1 MSLFETLKNK
11 YPIQQIAM
19 YGDCIIIPI
28 VEFGDDWEKRLKEE
42 GYMSHIVQINY
53 VGRWAVQLKKAEV
66 YKKEPFPEPP
76 KPKTEP
82 TPPIP
87 EPNQTAP
94 GHKRWTKD
102 EDKLLIALWEHVPHY
117 SIPKITE
124 LIQET
129 FPEKTEAAFIGRAN
143 TLKEKGLIK
152 PRFKTRRSK
161 DQAPEKISAAATTKT
176 QLEQQKK
183 QVEEEHKIYSDN
195 ELEKKLYIRREEME
209 EFIDSTLTL
218 LKEEFNAQRE
228 ELQKKIV
235 DLDLRVGTLE
245 NDNAELANEIEFI
258 RADFK
263 EHEHSEITHKPLV
276 PP

>member
-42 GYMSHIVQINY
+42 GYMSHVVQINY
-53 VGRWAVQLKKAEV
+53 VGRWAVQLRKAEV
-66 YKKEPFPEPP
+66 YKKEPFPDPP
-76 KPKTEP
+76 KEKSSKKEILAINRNKADWTKEEKDRLMKRWSEV
-82 TPPIP
+82 TPP
-87 EPNQTAP
+87 TAL
-94 GHKRWTKD
+94 GKAR
-102 EDKLLIALWEHVPHY
+102 
-117 SIPKITE
+117 E
-124 LIQET
+124 LQKE
-129 FPEKTEAAFIGRAN
+129 FPERSEQAIY
-143 TLKEKGLIK
+143 LMQYGLTGGKATHQRK
-152 PRFKTRRSK
+152 P
-161 DQAPEKISAAATTKT
+161 SAAATTKS

-245 NDNAELANEIEFI
+245 NDKAELANEIEFI

>member
-1 MSLFETLKNK
+1 M
-11 YPIQQIAM
+11 
-19 YGDCIIIPI
+19 
-28 VEFGDDWEKRLKEE
+28 KRWSEVTPPTALGKARELQKE
-42 GYMSHIVQINY
+42 
-53 VGRWAVQLKKAEV
+53 
-66 YKKEPFPEPP
+66 FPERSEQAIYLMQYGLTGGKATHQR
-76 KPKTEP
+76 KP
-82 TPPIP
+82 
-87 EPNQTAP
+87 
-94 GHKRWTKD
+94 
-102 EDKLLIALWEHVPHY
+102 
-117 SIPKITE
+117 
-124 LIQET
+124 
-129 FPEKTEAAFIGRAN
+129 
-143 TLKEKGLIK
+143 
-152 PRFKTRRSK
+152 
-161 DQAPEKISAAATTKT
+161 SAAATTKS

-235 DLDLRVGTLE
+235 DLNLRVGTLE